1 MLQPYYSSIVFCHNS
16 QLIRYNAF
24 VRTKLRKYLY
34 KNLLGFLDLSVD
46 YKGDSRSELGVSPYA
61 RRSPLLMTLFNLREL
76 TIFVKDRSSTKF
88 FKAQTRALRNTQ
100 IRSRAL
106 VLGNGPSL
114 AKLNSHKVSLDG
126 PDIWVVNDF
135 YKVRQAA
142 DLKVSHYVL
151 SDPAYFSGLPL
162 EINARLKP
170 VLDYVKIK
178 EATLILPHWAK
189 DLFYKQTTSG
199 KVYYFDDR
207 SLAAW
212 SKNTTPVKPRGYI
225 GLTLYKALGFALY
238 LGYERIYILGM
249 DNSEFLNYRSD
260 PDNRLL
266 HYNSH
271 AYQNPDLAYD
281 MSNHYLDGMAS
292 ALTSLSHNFGDLVKF
307 KGSIANLDGQSLT
320 TRFPKEADH
329 PWVS

>member
-1 MLQPYYSSIVFCHNS
+1 
-16 QLIRYNAF
+16 
-24 VRTKLRKYLY
+24 
-34 KNLLGFLDLSVD
+34 
-46 YKGDSRSELGVSPYA
+46 
-61 RRSPLLMTLFNLREL
+61 
-76 TIFVKDRSSTKF
+76 
-88 FKAQTRALRNTQ
+88 
-100 IRSRAL
+100 
-106 VLGNGPSL
+106 
-114 AKLNSHKVSLDG
+114 
-126 PDIWVVNDF
+126 
-135 YKVRQAA
+135 
-142 DLKVSHYVL
+142 
-151 SDPAYFSGLPL
+151 
-162 EINARLKP
+162 
-170 VLDYVKIK
+170 
-178 EATLILPHWAK
+178 
-189 DLFYKQTTSG
+189 
-199 KVYYFDDR
+199 
-207 SLAAW
+207 
-212 SKNTTPVKPRGYI
+212 
-225 GLTLYKALGFALY
+225 LGFALY